1 MNIKTYL
8 SHKYNDD
15 DYIRLC
21 SELLKNISPKNRNL
35 EVQLQFKEYINNCKW
50 IADFKDSENKK
61 VAILSVSINNYS
73 NARTIQ
79 KNYVSKLLSNG
90 ELSGH
95 DGALVAFHDLVRNN
109 WKLALVIIDYDMT
122 DKGIKVSFKPAKRF
136 SFLVGVGEPSKTYMD
151 QLEPLANSTI
161 PPKYSDLK
169 EAFSVSRVTKD
180 FYLDYCN
187 CYYKLVKHLENCIE
201 FKLEASKLQYEE
213 LEKFAITFTKKT
225 LGQIV
230 FLHFLQK
237 KGWLGVP
244 IGSEWGEG
252 DKHYIFNTIKNEKYD
267 NYFNDI
273 LEPLFYEALNMKR
286 DGDIYKNVKIPFLNG
301 GLFSPVE
308 QYDWKKTN
316 FNIPNDL
323 WFNDQET
330 GFLDLLNQYN
340 FTIDESDPSEQDI
353 AVDPE
358 MLGKIFESL
367 LDTEERHSKGA
378 HYTPR
383 EIVHFMCI
391 EALAYELSK
400 NIAIDYEVIKNYILY
415 GNSLNSLQEIQDR
428 ARTIDEHVRNLKII
442 DPAVGSGAFLVGML
456 NEIVKLRVNLA
467 ELLNKDYDIYKYKKE
482 TIQNSLYGVDIEYD
496 AIEIAKLRL
505 WLSLIV
511 DQVVEKSSSPKP
523 LPNLAFQLR
532 VGNSLVDE
540 YQGVKLW
547 DESLF
552 NKKNKPVANKY
563 AEYDLFSVMD
573 FAIVL
578 ERLQEAKKL
587 YFAVTEEKEKVT
599 LYKKITDLQME
610 LIKNTLFQKQK
621 YDLFNEVKEMQ
632 NNRTKPFFLWKLEF
646 EQVFKKGGFDI
657 VIANPP
663 YVQLQENGGKL
674 AKELEAQGFQT
685 FTRQGDIYCL
695 FYEQAINLLKDKGVF
710 SFITSNKWLRA
721 GYGQKLRGFLA
732 KNSNP
737 LLLVDFGGI
746 KVFESATVDVNILVA
761 EKNKNIGKTRTI
773 LIDNSCTEDL
783 SVFVEQKKL
792 YNSFTNDDNW
802 IIINDIENQIKTKI
816 EINGLKLSNWNIRI
830 NRGVLTGYNEAFIID
845 DLIRKQL
852 ISEDEKSAEIIRP
865 ILRGRDIG
873 RYSYNFANLY
883 LLYIPWHFP
892 LNPSTIQGA
901 SLEAESKFKQQYPAV
916 YNHLLKYRNRLS
928 ARNQAETGIRYEWY
942 VLQRY
947 GSNYMED
954 FKKRKLVWTPV
965 NSEYRF
971 TIIPENIYFNNSLF
985 MITGEKLELL
995 CAIMN
1000 STLYKFYLQIMFSNG
1015 AYTYGSSNFFSQ
1027 LPILKNCNR
1036 EETICELVNI
1046 LLKSYSEEIYNKL
1059 DKIIFEVY
1067 NISSNEIDYIYEK
1080 LSKN

>member
-1 MNIKTYL
+1 MSIKTYL
-8 SHKYNDD
+8 SDKYSDSN
-15 DYIRLC
+15 YIRLC
-21 SELLKNISPKNRNL
+21 SELLKSITPKNRNL
-35 EVQLQFKEYINNCKW
+35 EVQSQFKEYINTSKW
-50 IADFKDSENKK
+50 IADFKDVENNKI
-61 VAILSVSINNYS
+61 AILSVSINDYS

-79 KNYVSKLLSNG
+79 RNYVSKLLSTG
-90 ELSGH
+90 ELSGY
-95 DGALVAFHDLVRNN
+95 DGALVAFHDLVRSN

-151 QLEPLANSTI
+151 QLEPLASSTI

-169 EAFSVSRVTKD
+169 QAFSVSRVTKD

-187 CYYKLVKHLENCIE
+187 CYYKLVEHLENCME

-213 LEKFAITFTKKT
+213 LRKFAITFTKKT

-244 IGSEWGEG
+244 VGSEWGEG
-252 DKHYIFNTIKNEKYD
+252 DKHFIFNTIKNEKYD

-273 LEPLFYEALNMKR
+273 LEPLFYEALNKKR

-308 QYDWKKTN
+308 QYNWKKTN

-367 LDTEERHSKGA
+367 LDEKERHSKGA

-400 NIAIDYEVIKNYILY
+400 NISINYELIKNYILY
-415 GNSLNSLQEIQDR
+415 GNALNSLVEIKDK
-428 ARTIDEHVRNLKII
+428 AKIIDEHVRNLKIV

-456 NEIVKLRVNLA
+456 NEIVKLRVNLS
-467 ELLNKDYDIYKYKKE
+467 ELLDEEYDIYKYKKE
-482 TIQNSLYGVDIEYD
+482 AIQNSLYGVDIEYD

-563 AEYDLFSVMD
+563 AVYDLFSVMD
-573 FAIVL
+573 FATVL
-578 ERLQEAKKL
+578 EQLQEAKKL
-587 YFAVTEEKEKVT
+587 YFTVTEEKEKVI
-599 LYKKITDLQME
+599 LFERINDLQME

-646 EQVFKKGGFDI
+646 EQVFKNGGFDI

-663 YVQLQENGGKL
+663 YVQLQENEGKL
-674 AKELEAQGFQT
+674 AKELEPQGFAT

-695 FYEQAINLLKDKGVF
+695 FYEQAINLLKDNGVF
-710 SFITSNKWLRA
+710 SFITSNKWMRA
-721 GYGQKLRGFLA
+721 GYGELLRGFLA
-732 KNSNP
+732 KHSNP
-737 LLLVDFGGI
+737 LLLVNFGGVKI
-746 KVFESATVDVNILVA
+746 FESATVDVNVLIA
-761 EKNKNIGKTRTI
+761 SKNKNEGNTKTVI
-773 LIDNSCTEDL
+773 IDEKCTEDL
-783 SVFVEQKKL
+783 SVYIEQHSSYSEFKNKEAWTIL
-792 YNSFTNDDNW
+792 NPLEYNIKRKIETDSIMLEKTDVK
-802 IIINDIENQIKTKI
+802 INYGIKT
-816 EINGLKLSNWNIRI
+816 GF
-830 NRGVLTGYNEAFIID
+830 NEAFIINKELRNKLISLD
-845 DLIRKQL
+845 FKNAELIRPL
-852 ISEDEKSAEIIRP
+852 I
-865 ILRGRDIG
+865 RGRDVK
-873 RYSYNFANLY
+873 RFEVDFPQLY
-883 LLYIPWHFP
+883 LINVHNGNPKNNLPPIDINEYPTIKEHLNKYIDG
-892 LNPSTIQGA
+892 LIKRKDQGCT
-901 SLEAESKFKQQYPAV
+901 P
-916 YNHLLKYRNRLS
+916 YNLRS
-928 ARNQAETGIRYEWY
+928 C
-942 VLQRY
+942 
-947 GSNYMED
+947 NYMED
-954 FKKRKLVWTPV
+954 FTKQKLVWTPV

-971 TIIPENIYFNNSLF
+971 ALIPADVYFPNSLF
-985 MITGEKLELL
+985 MITGENIELL
-995 CAIMN
+995 CGLFN
-1000 STLYKFYLQIMFSNG
+1000 SKLFRFYLYVMLSNG
-1015 AYTYGSSNFFSQ
+1015 EYNYGSSAIFSKI
-1027 LPILKNCNR
+1027 PIK
-1036 EETICELVNI
+1036 
-1046 LLKSYSEEIYNKL
+1046 KIYKFH
-1059 DKIIFEVY
+1059 DKIIDLVINLSRNYSNQYY
-1067 NISSNEIDYIYEK
+1067 NDLNNLIYKEYELTEQEIIYINS
-1080 LSKN
+1080 LIND